1 MARMTQMFSTQSRE
15 ERLEPQMAADGRR
28 FFRGRRIRCSLQGYL
43 AGRTLPICVI
53 GDIGGSN
60 AFVVLKN
67 ALCSLW

>member
-1 MARMTQMFSTQSRE
+1 
-15 ERLEPQMAADGRR
+15 MAADGRR
-28 FFRGRRIRCSLQGYL
+28 FVRGRRIRCLLRGYL
-43 AGRTLPICVI
+43 TGRTLPICVI